1 MNHQYLDALAS
12 VFMYRTVG
20 DDSISQ
26 QARDEAYHDFLYDRN
41 IYHGNLA
48 VAVSF
53 IHALAVRRPATEFVL
68 VVYDSQLVET
78 CYNIINTAM
87 MQYPEN
93 LQIVAATDTDLAQ
106 WFRGRNIEQTHFH
119 LASVNDDVLS
129 TAKARSLVVTI
140 G

>member
-1 MNHQYLDALAS
+1 MNHQYLDALAA
-12 VFMYRTVG
+12 VYLFRTIG
-20 DDSISQ
+20 ESYTSQ
-26 QARDEAYHDFLYDRN
+26 QARDEAYDDFLYERN
-41 IYHGNLA
+41 IYHGNLI

-119 LASVNDDVLS
+119 LASVNTDVLT
-129 TAKARSLVVTI
+129 TAKARSAVVTI

>member
-20 DDSISQ
+20 DDSTAQ
-26 QARDEAYHDFLYDRN
+26 QARDEAYHNFLYGRN
-41 IYHGNLA
+41 IYHANLA
-48 VAVSF
+48 AAVSF
-53 IHALAVRRPATEFVL
+53 IHALAVRRPENEFVL
-68 VVYDSQLVET
+68 VVYDSQIVET

-119 LASVNDDVLS
+119 LASVNNDVLN
-129 TAKARSLVVTI
+129 TAKARSAVVTI

>member
-26 QARDEAYHDFLYDRN
+26 QARDEAYHDFLYERN
-41 IYHGNLA
+41 IYHGNLI

-119 LASVNDDVLS
+119 LASVNNDVLN
-129 TAKARSLVVTI
+129 TAKARSAVVTI